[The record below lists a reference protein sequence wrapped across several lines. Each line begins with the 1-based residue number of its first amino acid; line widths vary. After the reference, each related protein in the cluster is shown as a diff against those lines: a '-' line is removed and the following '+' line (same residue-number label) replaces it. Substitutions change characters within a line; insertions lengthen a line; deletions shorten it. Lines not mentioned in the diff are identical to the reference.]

1 MQTMKPF
8 WQPRKYEGSDAEIKT
23 AEPEQPYPPQ
33 ELCGISQLTKKN
45 AGKGMGKWEK
55 AFHAANCF

>member
-45 AGKGMGKWEK
+45 AGKGMGK
-55 AFHAANCF
+55 